1 LERGPGGAEAGAWV
15 GAWKEDGLMDFFGA
29 VGGAAGSL
37 FGYLVPFLAVLTV
50 VVFIHE
56 LGHFLVGRW
65 CGVGVNAFSIG
76 FGPELFGW
84 NDRHGTRWKLS
95 AIPLGGYVKF
105 AGDSNGASVPDAAAL
120 AQMSE
125 AERAVSFHFKSVARR
140 TAIVAAGPIANFLLA
155 IAIFSGITYF
165 SGRQILSPRIDAI
178 QPGSA
183 AERAGFKPGDLVL
196 SINGRA
202 ISSFTDMQRIISAS
216 ADDTLTVRVERQGKE
231 LTIDAVPD
239 LRETET
245 PFGKQR
251 IGLLGL
257 QASRAAEDFK
267 IVTYGPIE
275 SIRLGAA
282 ETWYV
287 VERTFTYI
295 GRLVVGRESADQLSG
310 PIRIAQVSGQVANL
324 GGVSALISLVAVLSV
339 SIGLINLFPVPLLD
353 GGHLMFYAIEA
364 LRGRPLSERAQ
375 EIGFRIGLAIVVM
388 LMLFAT
394 WNDIVHL
401 GASFTTRGT

>member
-1 LERGPGGAEAGAWV
+1 MEL
-15 GAWKEDGLMDFFGA
+15 FGV

-37 FGYLVPFLAVLTV
+37 LGYLIPFLIVLTV

-76 FGPELFGW
+76 FGPELVGFT
-84 NDRHGTRWKLS
+84 DRHGTRWKLS

-105 AGDSNGASVPDAAAL
+105 AGDVNGASVPDAASL
-120 AQMSE
+120 SQMSP
-125 AERAVSFHFKSVARR
+125 AERAVSFHHKTVLQRALV
-140 TAIVAAGPIANFLLA
+140 VAAGPIANFLLA
-155 IAIFSGITYF
+155 IAIFAGITYVN
-165 SGRQILSPRIDAI
+165 GRQILAPRVDVVQA
-178 QPGSA
+178 GSA

-196 SINGRA
+196 SINGRS
-202 ISSFTDMQRIISAS
+202 ISSFTDMQRIVSAS
-216 ADDTLTVRVERQGKE
+216 ADDELSIAIDRDGRELTLT
-231 LTIDAVPD
+231 AVPD
-239 LRETET
+239 LKETET

-257 QASRAAEDFK
+257 QASRGPDDLK
-267 IVTYGPIE
+267 LVKYGLLD
-275 SIRLGAA
+275 SIRLGAM

-287 VERTFTYI
+287 IERTFTYI

-310 PIRIAQVSGQVANL
+310 PIRIAQVSGQVATL
-324 GGVSALISLVAVLSV
+324 GGTAGLISLVAVLSV
-339 SIGLINLFPVPLLD
+339 SIGLINLFPIPLLD
-353 GGHLMFYAIEA
+353 GGHLLFYGIEA
-364 LRGRPLSERAQ
+364 LRGRPLSDRAQ

-401 GASFTTRGT
+401 GASFAARGT

>member
-1 LERGPGGAEAGAWV
+1 
-15 GAWKEDGLMDFFGA
+15 MDVFGM

-37 FGYLVPFLAVLTV
+37 LGYLIPFLIVLTI

-76 FGPELFGW
+76 FGPEIVGF

-105 AGDSNGASVPDAAAL
+105 AGDINGASVPDAASL
-120 AQMSE
+120 AQMSA
-125 AERAVSFHFKSVARR
+125 AERAVSFHHKSVAQR
-140 TAIVAAGPIANFLLA
+140 AAVVAAGPIANFLLA
-155 IAIFSGITYF
+155 IAIFAGITYVN
-165 SGRQILSPRIDAI
+165 GRQILAPRVDVV
-178 QPGSA
+178 QPASA
-183 AERAGFKPGDLVL
+183 AERAGFMPGDLVL
-196 SINGRA
+196 SINGRS
-202 ISSFTDMQRIISAS
+202 ISSFTDMQRIVSAS
-216 ADDTLTVRVERQGKE
+216 AEDSLEVLVERDGRRMTLTA
-231 LTIDAVPD
+231 IPD
-239 LRETET
+239 LKETET

-257 QASRAAEDFK
+257 QASRGPDAVK
-267 IVTYGPIE
+267 HVTYGLLE
-275 SIRLGAA
+275 SLRLGTL

-324 GGVSALISLVAVLSV
+324 GGTSGLVSLVAVLSV
-339 SIGLINLFPVPLLD
+339 SIGLINLFPIPLLD
-353 GGHLMFYAIEA
+353 GGHLLFYGIEV
-364 LRGRPLSERAQ
+364 LRGRPLSDRAQ

-401 GASFTTRGT
+401 GASFTARGT